1 MYEGINGKVNHQIR
15 KGRWVVRNVERVDVA
30 NHQIYFGASGM
41 YPGKD
46 PYFNHYFRI
55 NFDGTGM
62 TPLTEGYFNHSVSFS
77 ADLTYFVHTWSRV
90 DFATSSQLV
99 SLADKKVI
107 GDLEHGDIQ
116 DLIAGGWH
124 APEV

>member
-55 NFDGTGM
+55 NFDGTGL
-62 TPLTEGYFNHSVSFS
+62 TALTEGDFNHSVSFS
-77 ADLTYFVHTWSRV
+77 ADLKYYVHTWSRV
-90 DFATSSQLV
+90 DPAPVSHLV
-99 SLADKKVI
+99 SLTHKKVI
-107 GDLEHGDIQ
+107 GDLD
-116 DLIAGGWH
+116 H
-124 APEV
+124 AHIPAL